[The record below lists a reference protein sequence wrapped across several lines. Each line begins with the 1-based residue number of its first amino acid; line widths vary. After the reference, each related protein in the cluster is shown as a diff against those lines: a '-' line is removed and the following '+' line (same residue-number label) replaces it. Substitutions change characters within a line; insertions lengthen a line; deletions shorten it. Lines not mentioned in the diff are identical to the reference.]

1 MCILGFVML
10 PHAAPYSWLQL
21 PQRQTAQKTK
31 NKKQEKQEP
40 TQNHYPF
47 SVSLLFHRY
56 FYISLSG
63 TAKNHPESPGK
74 NHVTYP
80 RKAVPVIT
88 GYGLSTSLIKSVRV
102 LRRPRRYAQ
111 NHLYS
116 NRFNAAGCCLCAH
129 ELEAIASTA
138 AEFVATLFL
147 SFL

>member
-1 MCILGFVML
+1 MYVCMCILGFVML

-21 PQRQTAQKTK
+21 PQRQSAQKTK

-63 TAKNHPESPGK
+63 TAKNHPKSPGK

-88 GYGLSTSLIKSVRV
+88 GYGLSTSLLLPSRDGLLLGGICWRGNDRKLEALQIFGPKHEHR
-102 LRRPRRYAQ
+102 LYL
-111 NHLYS
+111 HLYT
-116 NRFNAAGCCLCAH
+116 
-129 ELEAIASTA
+129 I
-138 AEFVATLFL
+138 
-147 SFL
+147 